1 MTLKAKESRKD
12 DSARSFVEKPE
23 STDLISDQTLWSRLQ
38 RGLKTRTRFVDSHL
52 AKNLAFQI
60 RGMREIRRWSQQDL
74 AQKTGMTQNAISR
87 LENPFYGKATIT
99 TLKRIAAACDV
110 ALVVRF
116 APFSQLV
123 KWATGATFEDHG
135 LSMES
140 TMVPSFVQEDAVSGS
155 TLGTVVIADRQHYS
169 INVAAQ
175 TVSYSFDNQILRD
188 FKTPS
193 QSSPL
198 GPMPRQAA

>member
-1 MTLKAKESRKD
+1 M
-12 DSARSFVEKPE
+12 
-23 STDLISDQTLWSRLQ
+23 ISDQTLWSRLR
-38 RGLKTRTRFVDSHL
+38 RGEETRTRFVDSHL

-60 RGMREIRRWSQQDL
+60 RGMREVRQWSQQDL
-74 AQKTGMTQNAISR
+74 AQKAGMTQNAISR

-110 ALVVRF
+110 ALMVRF

-123 KWATGATFEDHG
+123 NWATGTTFEDHG
-135 LSMES
+135 LAMES
-140 TMVPSFVQEDAVSGS
+140 MMVPSFAQEDAISGS

-175 TVSYSFDNQILRD
+175 TVSYSFDNRILQD
-188 FKTPS
+188 FITPS
-193 QSSPL
+193 QSTAL